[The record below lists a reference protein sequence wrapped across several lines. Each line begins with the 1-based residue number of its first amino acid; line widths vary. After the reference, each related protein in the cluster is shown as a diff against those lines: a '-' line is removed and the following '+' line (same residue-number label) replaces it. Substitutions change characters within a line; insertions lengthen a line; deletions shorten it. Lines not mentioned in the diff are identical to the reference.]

1 MGKILTYKDIEEK
14 GGHISKLRL
23 SDDSGTW
30 FPYEGDTHCPS
41 AKDWDL
47 RVYNVKNPYSPSST
61 QCTDTID
68 TADSYPALFG
78 FGYLTDNVEVTSLDV
93 TFPGIN
99 YKIHYGKDTS
109 SQSFTTDFTI
119 GSSGY
124 PSHHYKF
131 YGIGDESGQR
141 LYYYG
146 TNSKAFYRIKTMTIQ
161 LSKAFTGEIQ
171 VYSGTYSSST
181 NKKLYNFASRLIT
194 SQSISNKSTISV
206 SNVII
211 PYADYGDQ
219 SFLIFIGLTQY
230 FT

>member
-14 GGHISKLRL
+14 GGYVMPGIIFNDLHQGIM
-23 SDDSGTW
+23 
-30 FPYEGDTHCPS
+30 YEGDTHCPS

-47 RVYNVKNPYSPSST
+47 RVYNVKNPYGSSSI

-68 TADSYPALFG
+68 TANSYPALFG

-99 YKIHYGKDTS
+99 YKIHYGTDTS

-141 LYYYG
+141 LYYFG
-146 TNSKAFYRIKTMTIQ
+146 TNLKTFYSIRTMTIQ
-161 LSKAFTGEIQ
+161 LSKAFTGTIQ
-171 VYSGTYSSST
+171 LYSGTYSSST
-181 NKKLYNFASRLIT
+181 NKNLYNFTSRLSA